1 MGEPIMQLIYSE
13 AELFSDNPP
22 ARLHE
27 VHGQRMHGGF
37 DAAGRYVPPRSK
49 GRSEAIEAWTAALRQ
64 QGGELFD
71 ADASLLAGPR
81 MPSTAQQRL
90 LLREGIGAP
99 FWNSLTITGKIE
111 GRGRVLAEMQ
121 FPDLQK
127 LVTVDIASLAIGHLN
142 KGLLKA
148 HGFDEG
154 GEPDRGIGGHDV
166 MWFVA
171 RDLVFGA
178 NAYPDVEPPASISR
192 PEAGT
197 RQMPEIAPEFEG
209 LLSFLMNLL
218 LIEFRAE
225 IGFANTQEIMRTPD
239 LFVDRRAA
247 AEEAA
252 EIIERIRLDEE
263 IHVTS
268 LRLYLGELRRLQLRT
283 VTGGTIPGADLIDR
297 FWRGL
302 VHWATVEQPRIAAE
316 TQYAALR
323 PVILAHPEG
332 ARIMA
337 EFDRLSDLPVSCGSG
352 LPTAMPAP

>member
-1 MGEPIMQLIYSE
+1 MQLVYSE
-13 AELFSDNPP
+13 AELFSDDPP

-49 GRSEAIEAWTAALRQ
+49 GRSAAIDAWTLALRER
-64 QGGELFD
+64 GGDLFD

-81 MPSTAQQRL
+81 MPNPAQQRL
-90 LLREGIGAP
+90 LLREGIGMP
-99 FWNSLTITGKIE
+99 FWNGLTVTGKIE
-111 GRGRVLAEMQ
+111 GRGRVLAEIQ

-127 LVTVDIASLAIGHLN
+127 LVDGDISTLAIGHLN

-171 RDLVFGA
+171 RDLVFDA
-178 NAYPDVEPPASISR
+178 NAYPDVEPPASIAR
-192 PEAGT
+192 AEAGK
-197 RQMPEIAPEFEG
+197 RWMPELAPEYEG

-218 LIEFRAE
+218 MIEFRAE
-225 IGFANTQEIMRTPD
+225 IGFANTQEILRTPY
-239 LFVDRRAA
+239 LFTDRRAA

-252 EIIERIRLDEE
+252 EIVERIRLDEE

-268 LRLYLGELRRLQLRT
+268 LRLYLGELRALALRT
-283 VTGGTIPGADLIDR
+283 VDGGTVAGAEVIDR

-332 ARIMA
+332 GRILA
-337 EFDRLSDLPVSCGSG
+337 EFDRLSELATPAVSAG
-352 LPTAMPAP
+352 